1 MRIYLQAVF
10 VLGGILALSTTA
22 RADDW
27 GNYSDFSFGIGYG
40 HIELGSS
47 GNEFHNMD
55 ALRMEGAVTF
65 SPFEKLSQ
73 LRLGGAFGV
82 SMVLDNSSH
91 AIISNNGT
99 LIVHA
104 SADIPFLLLEPEFR
118 VSWRQEFES
127 GFFIEPGI
135 GLGGAIGQ
143 LHLESDSNGSSY
155 EEWDANFAARAYLNV
170 GFLVP
175 GGIFGVQ
182 ASYMHSG
189 SLHFAQNVGG
199 EINEFYIGVF
209 GSLMF

>member
-1 MRIYLQAVF
+1 MKIYSRAAV
-10 VLGGILALSTTA
+10 ILAGVFLFAGTS
-22 RADDW
+22 RADW
-27 GNYSDFSFGIGYG
+27 GNYSDFAFGIGYA
-40 HIELGSS
+40 HIQLGSS
-47 GNEFHNMD
+47 SNEFHNMD
-55 ALRMEGAVTF
+55 ALRIEPAISF
-65 SPFEKLSQ
+65 SPFAKLSQ

-82 SMVLDNSSH
+82 SMVLDSSSH

-118 VSWRQEFES
+118 VSWRQEFDS
-127 GFFIEPGI
+127 GWFIEPGI

-143 LHLESDSNGSSY
+143 LHLESDTHSF
-155 EEWDANFAARAYLNV
+155 EEWDANFAARAFLNV

-182 ASYMHSG
+182 ASYMRSG
-189 SLHFAQNVGG
+189 SIKFAQNVGG